1 MSSGS
6 RKEMSEMNRIY
17 ESIKPYMVKGKAYD
31 VALALLEWDQE
42 TLAPPEAEEY
52 TAKVI
57 GELSDSYLQVMVNDE
72 VKKAL
77 EKLSDEKEQQTLT
90 EEEKAIVAEWK
101 TIVRQLSGIPKEEY
115 REYSTLVARAG
126 SIWSKAKEKNDFQ
139 LYLPTLKQI
148 VAYKRKFAEYRK
160 KQSKEYKKKE
170 LYDICLED
178 FEPGFTMETLDTF
191 FAQIKEEIVPFF
203 KEIKECCKKVD
214 KSYNEKRYSVDK
226 QKEFCRWLSGYI
238 GFDFNRG
245 VIGESAHPF
254 TTNLHNHDVR
264 ITNHY
269 HENNLESAIF
279 SAIHETGHALYEM
292 GVDSQITLSILGTGT
307 SMGMHES
314 QSRFW
319 ENVIGRSDAFWEPI
333 YAKLQEMFPEQLKQ
347 VSLSQFIKGCNKIEP
362 GPIRTEADELS
373 YSLHILVR
381 YELEKQLIS
390 GECEVEDLEQAWN
403 KKYEECLGISPKKAS
418 EGVLQDIHWACGNF
432 GYFPSYAIGTAVA
445 AQLYYHMKECM
456 PIEQYLRD
464 GNFTPIREYLKE
476 HIYQYGKK
484 KTTQQILK
492 DITGEE
498 FSPTYYIKYL
508 KEKYTALYKQ

>member
-6 RKEMSEMNRIY
+6 RKEMSDMNRIY

-101 TIVRQLSGIPKEEY
+101 KIVRQLSGIPKEEY

-148 VAYKRKFAEYRK
+148 VAYKRKFTEYRK
-160 KQSKEYKKKE
+160 KQSKEYKKKK

-476 HIYQYGKK
+476 QIYQYGKK

>member
-476 HIYQYGKK
+476 QIYQYGKK

>member
-6 RKEMSEMNRIY
+6 RKEMSDMNRIY

-476 HIYQYGKK
+476 QIYQYGKK